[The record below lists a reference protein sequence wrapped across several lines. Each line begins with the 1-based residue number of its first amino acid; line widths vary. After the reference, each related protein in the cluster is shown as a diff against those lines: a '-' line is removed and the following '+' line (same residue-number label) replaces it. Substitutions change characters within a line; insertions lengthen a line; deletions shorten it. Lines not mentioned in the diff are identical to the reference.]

1 MFNNK
6 NHADTQTSITYI
18 IYILENLFNTGMYL
32 TMYHSHVVNN
42 IEAYIISLERI

>member
-18 IYILENLFNTGMYL
+18 IYILENLFNFGMYL

-42 IEAYIISLERI
+42 IEAYIISLEGI